1 VPIYTFGPFQ
11 LDGET
16 RRLTRGAETMT
27 LSDRHLEVLLQLV
40 MHPGSIVTKDALIDA
55 AWGDVAVT
63 DNSLEQAVSLLRR
76 TLGDAESR
84 PFIETVPR
92 RGYRFVQP
100 VTREVRRETD
110 EGLAALLAPHRA
122 WLEGRNLL
130 ETLER
135 DQVSAAE
142 AAFTRAVAALPDL
155 AVPHIGLA
163 NANAFRYEATRL
175 HQTRDV
181 EALRTAV
188 QHAREACRL
197 EPGLA
202 EAWATLGFVLSRAGH
217 SEDALAASR
226 RAIALEPDNW
236 RHQLRLAFV
245 SWGEERLRAANR
257 ALRLLPGLGL
267 AHFLAATVHVARQ
280 SFDAAEREID
290 AGITAQEKRAEATS
304 RFTAVG
310 LHWLNGLLRLQR
322 GDEAGAAAAFDRELA
337 SGASAHLYG
346 AECCAHV
353 HYARG
358 ARAWQA
364 NDRGSAAAC
373 FAQALAAAS
382 GYLPARAALATLT
395 EARGDAPDPSF
406 AALVGRLREQ
416 RFTIDV
422 AIALEIP
429 RIMQGDEAAAA
440 AAIEEACL
448 TAPPGSQGWQ
458 LPLDPLI
465 AAHRHPEVW
474 AGALAALRSRAA

>member
-1 VPIYTFGPFQ
+1 M
-11 LDGET
+11 
-16 RRLTRGAETMT
+16 A

-40 MHPGSIVTKDALIDA
+40 MQAGSIVTKDALIDA

-76 TLGDAESR
+76 TLGDAEPH

-135 DQVSAAE
+135 DQVGAAE
-142 AAFTRAVAALPDL
+142 AAFTRAADALPDL
-155 AVPHIGLA
+155 AAPHIGLA
-163 NANAFRYEATRL
+163 NANAFRYEATRAL
-175 HQTRDV
+175 AARDV
-181 EALRTAV
+181 AALGTAV

-236 RHQLRLAFV
+236 RHQLRLSFV

-257 ALRLLPGLGL
+257 TLRLLPGLGL

-280 SFDAAEREID
+280 SFDAAGHEID
-290 AGITAQEKRAEATS
+290 AGIAAQEKRAEATA

-310 LHWLNGLLRLQR
+310 LHWLNGLLQLQR
-322 GDEAGAAAAFDRELA
+322 GDEDSAAVSFERELA

-346 AECCAHV
+346 AECCANV

-358 ARAWQA
+358 AHAWHTK
-364 NDRGSAAAC
+364 DLAAASAC

-382 GYLPARAALATLT
+382 GHLPAGAALSALRQ
-395 EARGDAPDPSF
+395 ARGSGADPSF
-406 AALVGRLREQ
+406 AALLGRLREQ

-422 AIALEIP
+422 AIASEIP
-429 RIMQGDEAAAA
+429 RIIEGDEAGAA

-448 TAPPGSQGWQ
+448 TAPPGSQGWL

-465 AAHRHPEVW
+465 AVHRHPEVW